1 MAEVAE
7 RAVVVSRNDKA
18 EGVDMERAKNSV
30 NVLSTR
36 EWTDRNGVKH
46 PAAPTQAKQPVS
58 ISYSVL
64 DKSDGTQVELIT
76 VNFKT
81 TGVRIR
87 GFSGE
92 FAHLLKPIKAGSKV
106 GKIFATELS
115 YDARSQRFSADEVEV
130 TEEEPEFEDK
140 EASA

>member
-7 RAVVVSRNDKA
+7 RAAVIARNDKA
-18 EGVDMERAKNSV
+18 EGVNIERAKNSV

-46 PAAPTQAKQPVS
+46 PAAPTQDKQPVS
-58 ISYSVL
+58 IGYSVL
-64 DKSDGTQVELIT
+64 DKSDGSQVELIT

-115 YDARSQRFSADEVEV
+115 YDARTQKFSADEIQKS
-130 TEEEPEFEDK
+130 EEEPEFDET
-140 EASA
+140 EATA